1 MKIAQIAP
9 LCEAVPPKRYGGTEM
24 VIAHLCDALID
35 LGHDVTL
42 FASAES
48 ATEARLVPMRD
59 HSLRLDAHPLKS
71 ALAAHLSMLHEVRAV
86 CHRFDILH
94 FHVDML
100 HLPMFEHV
108 AHRSVT
114 TLHARTD
121 LEDLPDAFARWP
133 DYGLVSI
140 SEQQRTPLPDA
151 NWLATVPHG
160 ISPARYW
167 CSEHGHRG
175 YLAFLGRIAPEKGPD
190 VAIRVARQAGI
201 PLRIAA
207 KVDAADT
214 MYFETVIRPLLD
226 DPLIDFVG
234 EIGAEQKPEFLAN
247 ALALLF
253 PIRWPEPFGLVMIES
268 MACGTPV
275 IAWDRGS
282 VREVIEPGVTGFIV
296 HSDREALAAIDQLP
310 QLDRHAVRGAFER
323 RFTARRMAQAYLDVY
338 RRLLAAP
345 RAVGRGRHGTRATRG
360 TSVTHGTMATHGTS
374 VTHGTRIG
382 Q

>member
-9 LCEAVPPKRYGGTEM
+9 LCEAVPPKLYGGTEL

-48 ATEARLVPMRD
+48 STAARLVPMRD
-59 HSLRLDAHPLKS
+59 HSLRLDAVALKS
-71 ALAAHLSMLHEVRAV
+71 AVAAHLSMLDEVRAV
-86 CHRFDILH
+86 GHRFDILH
-94 FHVDML
+94 FHVDLL
-100 HLPMFEHV
+100 HFPLFEHV

-121 LEDLPDAFARWP
+121 LKDLPGAFARWRE
-133 DYGLVSI
+133 YGLVSI
-140 SEQQRTPLPDA
+140 SRQQRAPLPDA

-160 ISPARYW
+160 ISPAHYR
-167 CSEHGHRG
+167 CSERGPRG
-175 YLAFLGRIAPEKGPD
+175 YLAFLGRLAPEKGPD

-214 MYFETVIRPLLD
+214 VYFETVIRPLLD

-268 MACGTPV
+268 MACGTPI

-296 HSDREALAAIDQLP
+296 QSDREALAAIERVSRIE
-310 QLDRHAVRGAFER
+310 RHTVRAAFER

-338 RRLLAAP
+338 SRLLAAP
-345 RAVGRGRHGTRATRG
+345 RAAGRGRGTRVSHGTRTG
-360 TSVTHGTMATHGTS
+360 
-374 VTHGTRIG
+374 
-382 Q
+382 

>member
-9 LCEAVPPKRYGGTEM
+9 LHEAVPPRLYGGTEM
-24 VIAHLCDALID
+24 VLAHLCDSLVE

-48 ATEARLVPMRD
+48 STAATLVPMRER
-59 HSLRLDAHPLKS
+59 SLRLDAVPLKS
-71 ALAAHLSMLHEVRAV
+71 DSAVHLSMLYEVREA
-86 CHRFDILH
+86 CHRFEILH
-94 FHVDML
+94 FHVDLL

-114 TLHARTD
+114 TVHSRTD
-121 LEDLPDAFARWP
+121 VRDLSAAYARWP
-133 DYGLVSI
+133 NYGLVSV
-140 SEQQRTPLPDA
+140 SDRQREPLPDG

-160 ISPARYW
+160 ISPARYR
-167 CSEHGHRG
+167 CIEHIDRGRG

-190 VAIRVARQAGI
+190 VAIRVAQQAGI

-207 KVDAADT
+207 KVDAADRV
-214 MYFETVIRPLLD
+214 YFDTVIRPLLD
-226 DPLIDFVG
+226 DPLIEFIG
-234 EIGAEQKPEFLAN
+234 EIGVERKAEFLGN

-282 VREVIEPGVTGFIV
+282 VPEVIEPGRTGFIV
-296 HSDREALAAIDQLP
+296 RSEREALEAIGEVGR
-310 QLDRHAVRGAFER
+310 LDRRAVRARFER
-323 RFTARRMAQAYLDVY
+323 RFTARHMAEAYLDVY

-345 RAVGRGRHGTRATRG
+345 RTVGGGRHGTRA
-360 TSVTHGTMATHGTS
+360 SY
-374 VTHGTRIG
+374 GTRTG
-382 Q
+382 R

>member
-9 LCEAVPPKRYGGTEM
+9 LYEAVPPKLYGGTEM
-24 VIAHLCDALID
+24 VIAHLCDALVD

-42 FASAES
+42 FASADS
-48 ATEARLVPMRD
+48 STAARLVPMRD
-59 HSLRLDAHPLKS
+59 HSLRLDAVPLKS
-71 ALAAHLSMLHEVRAV
+71 DVAAHLSMLHEVREA

-94 FHVDML
+94 FHLEML
-100 HLPMFEHV
+100 HFPLFEHV

-121 LEDLPDAFARWP
+121 LRDLPAAYSRWP
-133 DYGLVSI
+133 GYGLVSI
-140 SEQQRTPLPDA
+140 SEHQSIPLPDA

-160 ISPARYW
+160 ISPARYR
-167 CSEHGHRG
+167 CSGRNGHG
-175 YLAFLGRIAPEKGPD
+175 YLAFLGRIAPEKGPE

-207 KVDAADT
+207 KVDAADRV
-214 MYFETVIRPLLD
+214 YFEEVIRPLLD
-226 DPLIDFVG
+226 DPLIEFVG
-234 EIGAEQKPEFLAN
+234 EIGAEQKPEFLGN

-282 VREVIEPGVTGFIV
+282 VPEVIEPGLTGFIV
-296 HSDREALAAIDQLP
+296 RSEREALAAIP
-310 QLDRHAVRGAFER
+310 QAARLDRRAVRAAFER
-323 RFTARRMAQAYLDVY
+323 RFTARHMAEAYLDVY

-345 RAVGRGRHGTRATRG
+345 RAMGRSRHGAR
-360 TSVTHGTMATHGTS
+360 ATHGT
-374 VTHGTRIG
+374 RFG